1 MDPEATLK
9 NILDLFD
16 AVSNSDLDERDLG
29 EDLWDLKYAVSDY
42 SDWIKKNDLIPI
54 MNQASP
60 HVGSNGGFI
69 PNFQN
74 VVKEWL
80 TKKQDEVKNNPDK
93 KQKQLWDDSALGKFD
108 L

>member
-9 NILDLFD
+9 NILDLLD
-16 AVSNSDLDERDLG
+16 KTSRNSNLNAMKREWELSDG
-29 EDLWDLKYAVSDY
+29 LWELKYALSDY
-42 SDWIKKNDLIPI
+42 SDWIKK
-54 MNQASP
+54 
-60 HVGSNGGFI
+60 GGFS

-80 TKKQDEVKNNPDK
+80 TKKQDEVKNSPDK

>member
-16 AVSNSDLDERDLG
+16 AASNSDLDERDLDERDLG
-29 EDLWDLKYAVSDY
+29 EELWDLKYAVSDY
-42 SDWIKKNDLIPI
+42 SDWIKKD
-54 MNQASP
+54 
-60 HVGSNGGFI
+60 GFS

-80 TKKQDEVKNNPDK
+80 TNKEAEVYNAPAKN
-93 KQKQLWDDSALGKFD
+93 QKQFWNDSAL
-108 L
+108 

>member
-9 NILDLFD
+9 DILDMFD
-16 AVSNSDLDERDLG
+16 TVSNSDLDERDLG
-29 EDLWDLKYAVSDY
+29 EELWDLKYAVSDY
-42 SDWIKKNDLIPI
+42 SDWLKK
-54 MNQASP
+54 
-60 HVGSNGGFI
+60 HGFS

-93 KQKQLWDDSALGKFD
+93 KQKQLWDDSALGRFD

>member
-29 EDLWDLKYAVSDY
+29 EELWDLKYAVFDY
-42 SDWIKKNDLIPI
+42 SDWIKE
-54 MNQASP
+54 
-60 HVGSNGGFI
+60 GGFS

-74 VVKEWL
+74 FVKEWL
-80 TKKQDEVKNNPDK
+80 TKKQDEVKNSPDK
-93 KQKQLWDDSALGKFD
+93 KQKQFWDDSTLGRFD

>member
-29 EDLWDLKYAVSDY
+29 EELWDLKYAVSDY
-42 SDWIKKNDLIPI
+42 SDWIKK
-54 MNQASP
+54 
-60 HVGSNGGFI
+60 GGFS

-80 TKKQDEVKNNPDK
+80 TNKESQVYSSPDK
-93 KQKQLWDDSALGKFD
+93 KQKQLWDDSTLGRFD

>member
-29 EDLWDLKYAVSDY
+29 EYLWDLKYAVSDY
-42 SDWIKKNDLIPI
+42 SDWIK
-54 MNQASP
+54 Q
-60 HVGSNGGFI
+60 GGFS

-80 TKKQDEVKNNPDK
+80 TKKQDEVKNSPDK
-93 KQKQLWDDSALGKFD
+93 KQKQLWDDSALGRFD

>member
-16 AVSNSDLDERDLG
+16 AVSKSDLDERDLG
-29 EDLWDLKYAVSDY
+29 EELWDLKYAVSDY
-42 SDWIKKNDLIPI
+42 SDWIKK
-54 MNQASP
+54 
-60 HVGSNGGFI
+60 GGFS

-80 TKKQDEVKNNPDK
+80 TNKEAEAYNTPAKN
-93 KQKQLWDDSALGKFD
+93 QKQLWDDSTLGRFD

>member
-16 AVSNSDLDERDLG
+16 AVSNSDLDEWPDFK
-29 EDLWDLKYAVSDY
+29 LWDLKDAVSDY
-42 SDWIKKNDLIPI
+42 SDWIKKD
-54 MNQASP
+54 
-60 HVGSNGGFI
+60 GFS

-80 TKKQDEVKNNPDK
+80 TKKQDEVKNSPDK
-93 KQKQLWDDSALGKFD
+93 KQKQLWDDSTLGRFD

>member
-1 MDPEATLK
+1 MDPEILLTE
-9 NILDLFD
+9 ILDFFD
-16 AVSNSDLDERDLG
+16 EVSDSSLDERDLAD
-29 EDLWDLKYAVSDY
+29 ELWDLKYAVSDY
-42 SDWIKKNDLIPI
+42 SDWIKKD
-54 MNQASP
+54 
-60 HVGSNGGFI
+60 GFS

-93 KQKQLWDDSALGKFD
+93 KQKQLWDDSTLGRFD

>member
-29 EDLWDLKYAVSDY
+29 EELTMLILKKKKLWDLKYAVSDY
-42 SDWIKKNDLIPI
+42 SDWIKKD
-54 MNQASP
+54 
-60 HVGSNGGFI
+60 GFS

-80 TKKQDEVKNNPDK
+80 TDKESQAYDAPDK
-93 KQKQLWDDSALGKFD
+93 NQKQFWDDSAL
-108 L
+108 

>member
-29 EDLWDLKYAVSDY
+29 EELWDLKYAVSDY

-60 HVGSNGGFI
+60 YVGSNGGFS

-80 TKKQDEVKNNPDK
+80 TNKEAEAYNAPAKN
-93 KQKQLWDDSALGKFD
+93 QKQLWDDSTLGRFD

>member
-42 SDWIKKNDLIPI
+42 SDWIKKD
-54 MNQASP
+54 
-60 HVGSNGGFI
+60 GFS

-80 TKKQDEVKNNPDK
+80 TKKQDEVKNSPDK
-93 KQKQLWDDSALGKFD
+93 KQKQLWDDSALGRFD